1 MSGIDFRCLFL
12 NPNSAEVKHAHS
24 QQDIFLEELKVTIR
38 RAENQI
44 GDNQVIKNFIRLDNC
59 IIYSKPHFDKNG
71 YPQFMTDSKF
81 EVFSASSDRG
91 KECIQKFCAI
101 WDASTNLF

>member
-1 MSGIDFRCLFL
+1 MKTEERKLLFVWITVL
-12 NPNSAEVKHAHS
+12 
-24 QQDIFLEELKVTIR
+24 F
-38 RAENQI
+38 
-44 GDNQVIKNFIRLDNC
+44 DN
-59 IIYSKPHFDKNG
+59 KPHFDKNG